1 MCVSPIAVGFAL
13 SAPGPGCWP
22 RRFSRARPGAAPSLA
37 LFSIVRVVQG
47 NTLGPVIGA
56 LTIGAIAGVFG

>member
-1 MCVSPIAVGFAL
+1 MLAATILACA
-13 SAPGPGCWP
+13 
-22 RRFSRARPGAAPSLA
+22 PGAAPSLA

-47 NTLGPVIGA
+47 NTFGPVIGA